1 MKQKLDLSTWNRQ
14 DHFHFFRQFDEPF
27 FGATVQVDVTNAY
40 QTAKELNTS
49 FFLYYLHQ
57 SLVAANAVE
66 NFRYRIENDDE
77 VWVHESISASPT
89 IGRPDG
95 TFGFAYMNYYPD
107 YQTFAT
113 KANEEIQRIQT
124 TKGLAFAG
132 ASDAVIHYS
141 SLPWLDFTAI
151 SHARNFKYKDSCPK
165 ISFGKMVEENG
176 KKRMAVS
183 IHVHHALC
191 DGFHV
196 SQFVDIFQNGLNYQK
211 KA

>member
-1 MKQKLDLSTWNRQ
+1 MKKQLHLTTWNRQ

-27 FGATVQVDVTNAY
+27 FGVTTQIDVTNAY

-49 FFLYYLHQ
+49 FFLYYLYQ
-57 SLVAANAVE
+57 SLKAANAVE

-77 VWVHESISASPT
+77 VWVHDTISASPT

-95 TFGFAYMNYYPD
+95 TFGFSYMDYYAD
-107 YQTFAT
+107 YQTFAEE
-113 KANEEIQRIQT
+113 ANKEIERVKNS
-124 TKGLAFAG
+124 KGLVFAG

-196 SQFVDIFQNGLNYQK
+196 AQFLELFQAGI
-211 KA
+211 